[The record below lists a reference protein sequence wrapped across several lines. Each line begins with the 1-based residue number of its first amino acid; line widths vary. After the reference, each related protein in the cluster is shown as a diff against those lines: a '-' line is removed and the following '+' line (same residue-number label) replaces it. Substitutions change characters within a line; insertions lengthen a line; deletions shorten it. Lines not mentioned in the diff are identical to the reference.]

1 MAGAEVRGRH
11 EPGTDR
17 RHLGGRPPPA
27 NGDRARR
34 QRAPGPESVARL
46 PSSRQTRHKGVI
58 SKREADETK
67 PASGKRVSDDEY
79 PGDFEAIVSADVRE
93 AT

>member
-1 MAGAEVRGRH
+1 M
-11 EPGTDR
+11 
-17 RHLGGRPPPA
+17 
-27 NGDRARR
+27 
-34 QRAPGPESVARL
+34 ARL